1 MCQLTQK
8 QRLMRNISGSIFNT
22 LLFLALIQSAEGQDT
37 LRTFGPRIGIDLS
50 RFVYYFGDPSE
61 KGAEI
66 SLDIEIIK
74 NVYPVIEVGY
84 STMSDK
90 VDQAGYS
97 SGGPY
102 ARFGFD
108 YNVLPVQDRSVHH
121 SITAGIRY
129 GNSQFS
135 HKAEHI
141 TIPSDYW
148 GDLVIDSY
156 ENDLSGHWIE
166 LAGGIRAELL
176 ANLFLGWSVRYKI
189 LLNPGMDTR
198 VAPLLIPG
206 YGLGTE
212 DRGFGFS
219 YSVLYKIPLIKK

>member
-1 MCQLTQK
+1 
-8 QRLMRNISGSIFNT
+8 MRNISGSIFNI
-22 LLFLALIQSAEGQDT
+22 LFFLILIQPAEGQDT
-37 LRTFGPRIGIDLS
+37 LRTFGPRFGIDLS
-50 RFVYYFGDPSE
+50 RFVYYFADPAE

-66 SLDIEIIK
+66 SLDIELLK

-84 STMSDK
+84 SSMADE
-90 VDQAGYS
+90 VVQAEYS

-102 ARFGFD
+102 ARLGFD
-108 YNVLPVQDRSVHH
+108 YNVLPIQDRSVHH

-129 GNSQFS
+129 ANSRFS

-148 GDLVIDSY
+148 GNLVIDSY

-176 ANLFLGWSVRYKI
+176 TNFFLGWSVRYRI
-189 LLNPGMDTR
+189 LLNPGMDPR
-198 VAPLLIPG
+198 VTPLLIPG
-206 YGLGTE
+206 YGLGTQ
-212 DRGFGFS
+212 DRSFGIS